1 MHVRVHLR
9 VCARIQVEA
18 IEQIF
23 EGAVSSLTDEDAA
36 LPQVGALL
44 PLLKAGVG
52 IHHSGMLP
60 LLRELAQLPDRNQQR
75 AEGRPTPSATR
86 AAESGARQQARGW

>member
-1 MHVRVHLR
+1 MRVHLR
-9 VCARIQVEA
+9 VCVRTQVEA

-52 IHHSGMLP
+52 VHHSGMLP
-60 LLRELAQLPDRNQQR
+60 LLRELVEILF
-75 AEGRPTPSATR
+75 AEGLVSV
-86 AAESGARQQARGW
+86 